1 MSIKP
6 EILARIQ
13 LLQGDITALEA
24 CPNAPQ
30 GGRVDAIVNAANNDL
45 ILGGGV
51 AGAIRAKGGPAI
63 QQECNKIGA
72 IRVGEAA
79 VTSAGTLKAK
89 YVIHAASMALGSDT
103 TAGTLRNSVRNTL
116 IKTEPYKITTIAF
129 PAIGTGVAGFPIA
142 GCARIMLDEVI
153 AYLGGK
159 PHLTKVY
166 FVLYDK
172 ITLQAFKDELEDMSR
187 G

>member
-1 MSIKP
+1 MVRT
-6 EILARIQ
+6 EVLARIQ
-13 LLQGDITALEA
+13 LIQGDITALE
-24 CPNAPQ
+24 
-30 GGRVDAIVNAANNDL
+30 VDAIVNAANNDL

-51 AGAIRAKGGPAI
+51 AGAIRSKGGPQV
-63 QQECNKIGA
+63 QQECNKIGT

-79 VTSAGTLKAK
+79 VTSAGNLKAK

-103 TAGTLRNSVRNTL
+103 TAGTLRNSVKNSL
-116 IKTEPYKITTIAF
+116 FKTEEYKITTIAF

-153 AYLGGK
+153 SYLGTK
-159 PHLTKVY
+159 SHLQKVY

-172 ITLQAFKDELEDMSR
+172 ITLQAFKEELDVMAKS
-187 G
+187 